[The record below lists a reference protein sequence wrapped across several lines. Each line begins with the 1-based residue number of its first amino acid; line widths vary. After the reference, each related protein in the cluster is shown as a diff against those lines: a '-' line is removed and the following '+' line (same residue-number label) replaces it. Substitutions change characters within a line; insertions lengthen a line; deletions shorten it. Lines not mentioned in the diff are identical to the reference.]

1 MAGMLRLWPPG
12 DGGSSP
18 LSDDE
23 LAAAY
28 AYPEPLDR
36 PWLRVNFVASADGAA
51 SSGGRS
57 GGLGSAPDH
66 RVFHLLREL
75 SQVILVGAETV
86 RVEGYGG
93 ARASRFTGVPPRIAV
108 VTGSAS
114 LDPRARLFSRTAVP
128 PLVITTERAPA
139 ERRDRLA
146 GAGAELVTLDA
157 ERITPGDLLAALA
170 ARGLYRVLCEG
181 GATLFGQLIEG
192 GAVDELCLTVA
203 PLLTAGPAGR
213 IAWGP
218 SERPNRLNLA
228 GVLLE
233 NDVLLLRYVR
243 GSAAEPGGGPPTG

>member
-1 MAGMLRLWPPG
+1 MAGMLRLWPSG
-12 DGGSSP
+12 DGGSAP

-23 LAAAY
+23 LAAMY

-36 PWLRVNFVASADGAA
+36 PWLRVNFVASADGAG

-57 GGLGSAPDH
+57 GGLGSPPDH

-75 SQVILVGAETV
+75 SQVIVVGAETV
-86 RVEGYGG
+86 RVENYGG
-93 ARASRFTGVPPRIAV
+93 ARTSRFTGAAPRIAV
-108 VTGSAS
+108 VSGSAA
-114 LDPRARLFSRTAVP
+114 LDPRARLFNRTAVP
-128 PLVITTERAPA
+128 PLVITTNRASA

-146 GAGAELVTLDA
+146 EAGAEVVALDA
-157 ERITPGDLLAALA
+157 DRVPPDGLLAALA
-170 ARGLYRVLCEG
+170 ERGLYRVLCEG

-203 PLLTAGPAGR
+203 PLLTAGPAAR

-233 NDVLLLRYVR
+233 DDVLLLRYRR
-243 GSAAEPGGGPPTG
+243 GSPAESAGAPPTG